1 MKKRLQADQIA
12 KQDLDIKE
20 KIRLMKEQ
28 INMYR
33 GADQALREQDFS

>member
-1 MKKRLQADQIA
+1 MKKRLQVDQIA

-28 INMYR
+28 INMYK
-33 GADQALREQDFS
+33 GLEIS